1 MKIKK
6 FKIRKAKKQDI
17 DTVAN
22 LIYYTEVNPHDVW
35 GGESKQECLD
45 NLKELIGEKE
55 SRYSLDYIMV
65 ADADQK
71 VLGAM
76 VLIPY
81 DELDRLSIGTE
92 FKKFKKIDSLLD
104 KIYFLFNDL
113 KYILLR
119 ECRKGDLYIAN
130 IATSKKVR
138 GLGIGKK
145 LMKYAE
151 QVAKSE
157 EYEGISL
164 LAKDE
169 NVTKFYEKLD
179 YRKVFDKVLFGER
192 IIKMVKCF

>member
-1 MKIKK
+1 
-6 FKIRKAKKQDI
+6 
-17 DTVAN
+17 
-22 LIYYTEVNPHDVW
+22 
-35 GGESKQECLD
+35 
-45 NLKELIGEKE
+45 
-55 SRYSLDYIMV
+55 MV
-65 ADADQK
+65 AEVDEK

-81 DELDRLSIGTE
+81 DELDRLSLETE
-92 FKKFKKIDSLLD
+92 FKQFKRVDGLLD
-104 KIYFLFNDL
+104 KLYFIFND
-113 KYILLR
+113 
-119 ECRKGDLYIAN
+119 
-130 IATSKKVR
+130 IATSKEAR

-151 QVAKSE
+151 QVAKKE

-179 YRKVFDKVLFGER
+179 YNKVFDKVLFGER

>member
-1 MKIKK
+1 MKKV
-6 FKIRKAKKQDI
+6 KIRKAKKQDV
-17 DTVAN
+17 DTVAH

-35 GGESKQECLD
+35 GGDSKQECLE
-45 NLKELIGEKE
+45 NLKELIKDEE
-55 SRYSLDYIMV
+55 SRYSLNYIMV
-65 ADADQK
+65 AEMDEK
-71 VLGAM
+71 VLGVI

-81 DELDRLSIGTE
+81 DELDRLSLETE
-92 FKKFKKIDSLLD
+92 FKQFKRVDGLLD
-104 KIYFLFNDL
+104 KLYFIFNDF
-113 KYILLR
+113 KYIFLR
-119 ECRKGDLYIAN
+119 ECRRGDLYIAN
-130 IATSKKVR
+130 IATSKEAR

-151 QVAKSE
+151 QVAKKE

-179 YRKVFDKVLFGER
+179 YNKVFDKVLFGER

>member
-1 MKIKK
+1 
-6 FKIRKAKKQDI
+6 
-17 DTVAN
+17 
-22 LIYYTEVNPHDVW
+22 
-35 GGESKQECLD
+35 
-45 NLKELIGEKE
+45 
-55 SRYSLDYIMV
+55 MV